1 MILGMS
7 RGQNPGIGKGKRMNV
22 QDAIRNR
29 RSIRDFTEKAIP
41 EAAVEALI
49 EALRLAPS
57 AGNLQS
63 RKFYF
68 VTNPDMKQG
77 LVRAA
82 LNQNFIG
89 RAPLVV
95 VGCID
100 TAISGRYG
108 DRGVNLYAIQDVAAG
123 VMSMMLA
130 AVGLGLGTVW
140 VGAFN
145 EFEVFELLD
154 LPHNLRP
161 VAIIPVGYPAKVPQ
175 APPRKSVKEVVE
187 FVR

>member
-1 MILGMS
+1 
-7 RGQNPGIGKGKRMNV
+7 MNV
-22 QDAIRNR
+22 QEAIKNR
-29 RSIRDFTEKAIP
+29 RSVRDFKDEAIP
-41 EAAVEALI
+41 GQAIEALI

-68 VTNPDMKQG
+68 ITNAEMKIK
-77 LVRAA
+77 LARAA
-82 LNQNFIG
+82 LNQNFIR

-95 VGCID
+95 VACVDKSI
-100 TAISGRYG
+100 AGRYG
-108 DRGVNLYAIQDVAAG
+108 DRGVNLYAIQDVSTS
-123 VMSMMLA
+123 VTNMMLT
-130 AVGLGLGTVW
+130 AVELGLATVW

-145 EFEVFELLD
+145 EFDVFDSLG

-161 VAIIPVGYPAKVPQ
+161 VAIIPVGYPATVPQ
-175 APPRKSVKEVVE
+175 ALPRKSRDEVVE